1 MNKEDFRILF
11 MGTPEFAV
19 ASLEALHQAGFN
31 IVGVVTAPDKPAG
44 RGLKLTPS
52 PVKVA
57 AKQLNLHV
65 LQPEKL
71 KSPEFLQQIAS
82 LKPDLG
88 IVVAFRMLPE
98 VVWKAPRLGTFNL
111 HASLL
116 PKYRGAAPIQ
126 WAIANGEKTTG
137 VSTFFLKHEIDTG
150 NLLMAEEEPIYDDD
164 TGGTLYQRLMTK
176 GAALVVKTAQ
186 AILDNNYTETPQD
199 LSQLTPQ
206 APKIGKETG
215 WIDFNLTA
223 QQIYNLVRAFNPF
236 PGTYV
241 YWQDKMLKIW
251 KTAPFISNSNIN
263 LRPGETYS
271 ADRQLLVGTA
281 DGILEILELQPEGK
295 KSMPAADFLRGY
307 KLQNGTLLKGKNTTT
322 A

>member
-1 MNKEDFRILF
+1 

-57 AKQLNLHV
+57 AKQLSLHV

-150 NLLMAEEEPIYDDD
+150 NLLMTEEEPIYDDD

-271 ADRQLLVGTA
+271 TDRQLFVGTA

-307 KLQNGTLLKGKNTTT
+307 KLENGTLLKGKNTTT

>member
-1 MNKEDFRILF
+1 
-11 MGTPEFAV
+11 
-19 ASLEALHQAGFN
+19 
-31 IVGVVTAPDKPAG
+31 
-44 RGLKLTPS
+44 
-52 PVKVA
+52 
-57 AKQLNLHV
+57 
-65 LQPEKL
+65 
-71 KSPEFLQQIAS
+71 
-82 LKPDLG
+82 
-88 IVVAFRMLPE
+88 MLPE

-150 NLLMAEEEPIYDDD
+150 NLLMADEEPIYDED

-199 LSQLTPQ
+199 LSQHVPQ

-215 WIDFNLTA
+215 WIDFNFTA
-223 QQIYNLVRAFNPF
+223 KQIYNLVRAFNPF

-251 KTAPFISNSNIN
+251 KTAPLISNSNIN

-271 ADRQLLVGTA
+271 TDRQLLVGTA

-307 KLQNGTLLKGKNTTT
+307 KLENGTLLKGKNTTS